1 MSIFGKKKI
10 QDEENEDNIK
20 FTCKIGR
27 MGKDGMMIWVPKRY
41 YSQFD
46 RGSYVEVTI
55 RRLK

>member
-1 MSIFGKKKI
+1 MALFGKKT
-10 QDEENEDNIK
+10 EETDIN